1 MKTFLADI
9 FPKIQRFSDK
19 LDNLTMLTNQHWVYI
34 DDILSTKT
42 VYIFRTNNELLISK
56 NGKVEKAKW
65 EHLGNKSLL
74 IDKTTDSYLFK
85 HGFFDENIL
94 ALKVDSSEE
103 YAVFVNENKYDGE
116 LNSIDKVFDFLRR
129 TYLDPSIKSKIEIST
144 GQVLNSAISEQTIHR
159 ETQEGETLKIVSV
172 NNETIG
178 AKVYINEKPARDGT
192 YIYKSL
198 SHKLIV
204 RDGQIHDRYFL
215 ELFKEYI
222 FEKINNS
229 EPTLGDKVY
238 NKNWTRVI
246 DGKIRYSFFRHFLIE
261 NGIIIKY

>member
-19 LDNLTMLTNQHWVYI
+19 LDNLTMLTNQHWVSI

-85 HGFFDENIL
+85 HGFFDENVL

-116 LNSIDKVFDFLRR
+116 LNSIDKVIDFLRQ
-129 TYLDPSIKSKIEIST
+129 TYLDPSIKPTIEISK
-144 GQVLNSAISEQTIHR
+144 QTVYR

-192 YIYKSL
+192 YVYKSL

-204 RDGQIHDRYFL
+204 RNGEIQSRYYL

-229 EPTLGDKVY
+229 EPTVGDKVY
-238 NKNWTRVI
+238 NKNWTRVPN
-246 DGKIRYSFFRHFLIE
+246 GKIRYSLFSHFVIE
-261 NGIIIKY
+261 NSSITKY